1 MSALYTLGINAAYHD
16 SAACL
21 VRDGQVLACAEE
33 ERFTHRKHGKRPAIV
48 AFVDGCTA
56 AAIGTIAGAVVVLG
70 RRSIVDLP
78 TIAILA
84 VTVVLLWKVKK
95 LNEPMIV
102 ALAAIVGL
110 IVYPILKA

>member
-1 MSALYTLGINAAYHD
+1 MPAVLGINAVFHD
-16 SAACL
+16 PAAAI
-21 VRDGQVLACAEE
+21 VVDGEIVAAAEE
-33 ERFTHRKHGKRPAIV
+33 ERFSRRKHGKRPAIV

-56 AAIGTIAGAVVVLG
+56 AAIGTIAGAVIVLG

-84 VTVVLLWKVKK
+84 ATVVLLWKVKK